1 MPHYFLKNELGGGAL
16 ELSLVGFLAAFSV
29 FVVVVHFLG

>member
-1 MPHYFLKNELGGGAL
+1 MIHYFLKNELGGGAL
-16 ELSLVGFLAAFSV
+16 EFFLIGFLAAFSV